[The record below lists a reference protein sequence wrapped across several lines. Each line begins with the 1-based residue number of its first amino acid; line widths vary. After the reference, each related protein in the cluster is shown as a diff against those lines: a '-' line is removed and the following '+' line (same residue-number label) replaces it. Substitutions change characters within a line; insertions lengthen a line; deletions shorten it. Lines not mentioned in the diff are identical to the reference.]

1 MRVTKLCSFPSY
13 CTVVLLCALVPV
25 RAEITCASCFT
36 LTQIPLKAQAESFLH
51 KHPDHQ
57 PSLSRFYR
65 NSASGSLVTTTNNG
79 HGEDRA
85 QLYSEVHGDSVSQR
99 NRQLSA
105 LTAGADCNSFC
116 NDKGAKLN
124 SFVFHK
130 NLMLKRR
137 EKRSRRAV
145 AEFSDSDKVD
155 GLEKF
160 QGASGPRS
168 DFRRTVADGLRN
180 SARQSET
187 ILVISTFAL
196 TGDSAHSQARVLWSG
211 INSSVILILTK
222 LFDFNLGTVTES
234 SLWRSVDLGATYVKL
249 NDRAITRTMLSY
261 MYVCPTNKMKIL
273 ILSDP
278 DVESSILIS
287 SDEGAT
293 FQKFSINFYIMS
305 FLFHPS
311 QENWLLAYSD
321 DHKLYSST
329 DFGRKAL
336 SGLDKEADLVHIEA
350 QTDSGL
356 IQYVTCRAQRC
367 PDGSRQYP
375 FSSQIDTNS
384 LVVQDEYIFLQLTT
398 AGRTTYFVSYQR
410 GPFRH
415 IQLPKYCL
423 PKDMH
428 IISTEDGQVLAAV
441 QEWNENDTYSLYIS
455 DTTGVYFTRSLPHL
469 RTSRGLAG
477 NLIVDIYKV
486 AGVNGILIANKKES
500 KHMKT
505 FITYN
510 NGQTWN
516 LLPAPPKDISGH
528 GISCSLPSCSLHIH
542 LQMSENPYTP
552 DTILT
557 KQSSPGLIVARG
569 NVGDELSFAHSGM
582 FISSDAGNTWRQI
595 FEEEHSV
602 WFLDN
607 GGALMAITQ
616 ASVPTQH
623 LWISMDEG
631 RQWNRISFSSTPLF
645 VDGVLME
652 QDTQNYIITFFGHF
666 SYLSDWQLVK
676 IDYSGL
682 FNGKCTDGDYQ
693 TWPLHY
699 KGEVCV
705 MGKRRVYMKRKPGT
719 QCSLGKEYPR
729 IISADP
735 CICTLYDFECDY
747 GFERQAS
754 GKCAPAFWH
763 NAHTSVHTCSQGHS
777 SLNSTGYRR
786 VHSNNCKDGLMEVLS
801 PKVQQCVTM
810 PPRGLHLQ
818 TINKQLRANLGTN
831 VTFRV
836 TLQQGDSVSTSLH
849 LDFGDGIS
857 VSYSNF
863 SRLGDGIIHVYRTA
877 GIFRVIAHAQNS
889 QGSDTNSLYLH
900 ITSPLERISLS
911 APVVAIRG
919 RQTNLTA
926 IVWPSQPLTA
936 TFYWW
941 LSNSTEPLITLGG
954 SVSHTFLE
962 EGRTLVMVQVSDS
975 STVLQDSQMVT
986 VKDFFRSLL
995 LSFSPNLEENNP
1007 SVAEWR
1013 QDVGRVVR
1021 ATLSQ
1026 VCGFPE
1032 EQLLVS
1038 VFPGSPT
1045 VAELFIF
1052 PETNHS
1058 QLRVAAEEKLDKM
1071 SEVFINALNQ
1081 NLIYFDLKPD
1091 TRITVSV
1098 TQLTLAPL
1106 VDSTSLH
1113 SGSTM
1118 LMLLSLALVG
1128 LAVFFIYKFKRKIPW
1143 MQVQTED
1150 THEKEP
1156 DMINAVGQGDNSTH
1170 TPYRSHNTYIP
1181 FTTRLSTH
1189 SRLPSCSVTQSSNSQ
1204 LAPPQVLAA
1213 SQEVT
1218 TPKAL
1223 ALPREMMEREVQSHN
1238 GGGLGFGERFRTREI
1253 PNCTNV

>member
-1 MRVTKLCSFPSY
+1 M
-13 CTVVLLCALVPV
+13 
-25 RAEITCASCFT
+25 
-36 LTQIPLKAQAESFLH
+36 
-51 KHPDHQ
+51 
-57 PSLSRFYR
+57 
-65 NSASGSLVTTTNNG
+65 GTN
-79 HGEDRA
+79 
-85 QLYSEVHGDSVSQR
+85 GDSVGTGQPGSTCTTQLLSTRYWWPAMHRDVIRYVASCTDCARSKTPRTPPAASQR
-99 NRQLSA
+99 AQSDLSA
-105 LTAGADCNSFC
+105 SKLNAASGGFPSSCPGLYFITASVLAPAHLPHRVASPAPVLVSTSLLHRSWPLLIFLTGLLPQLLSWSLLHYCISPGPCSSSSQGCFPSSCPGLYFITASVLAPAHLPHRVVSPAPVLVSTSLLHRSWPLLIFLTGLLPQLLSWSLLHYCISPGPCSSSSQGCFPSSCPGLYFITASVLAPAPIPHRVASSAPVPVSTPFLAHSLAPALAPIPAPALPHASVQFPCNS
-116 NDKGAKLN
+116 NPDKTLRLQPGYCHGELT
-124 SFVFHK
+124 
-130 NLMLKRR
+130 
-137 EKRSRRAV
+137 
-145 AEFSDSDKVD
+145 
-155 GLEKF
+155 LELII
-160 QGASGPRS
+160 GTCVCICLS
-168 DFRRTVADGLRN
+168 LC
-180 SARQSET
+180 
-187 ILVISTFAL
+187 L
-196 TGDSAHSQARVLWSG
+196 SQ
-211 INSSVILILTK
+211 
-222 LFDFNLGTVTES
+222 
-234 SLWRSVDLGATYVKL
+234 
-249 NDRAITRTMLSY
+249 
-261 MYVCPTNKMKIL
+261 IL

-528 GISCSLPSCSLHIH
+528 GISCSLPSCSLHLH

-941 LSNSTEPLITLGG
+941 LSNSTEVHILSPLITLGG

-1026 VCGFPE
+1026 VHNTVFSPSQVCGFPE

-1098 TQLTLAPL
+1098 TQLTLGYK
-1106 VDSTSLH
+1106 TSA
-1113 SGSTM
+1113 
-1118 LMLLSLALVG
+1118 LLNTVKVMACCNSH
-1128 LAVFFIYKFKRKIPW
+1128 
-1143 MQVQTED
+1143 D
-1150 THEKEP
+1150 T
-1156 DMINAVGQGDNSTH
+1156 
-1170 TPYRSHNTYIP
+1170 NT
-1181 FTTRLSTH
+1181 
-1189 SRLPSCSVTQSSNSQ
+1189 
-1204 LAPPQVLAA
+1204 
-1213 SQEVT
+1213 
-1218 TPKAL
+1218 
-1223 ALPREMMEREVQSHN
+1223 
-1238 GGGLGFGERFRTREI
+1238 
-1253 PNCTNV
+1253 